1 MKNHPIEEEVM
12 IMLRVLNTAEMIDK
26 KANKVVPSRHLIEN
40 IFVVE
45 ALVQKINRDL
55 PGQGISHTQI
65 KNSTEDMASVEE
77 DSFNG
82 ETSEFKKA
90 GTVTSGKV
98 VLNTTIETQI
108 QTAPDPG
115 HHEDRMEGTMNV

>member
-1 MKNHPIEEEVM
+1 MKVLHVRNTEEMTDKEV
-12 IMLRVLNTAEMIDK
+12 
-26 KANKVVPSRHLIEN
+26 NKVVLSRHQVGN

-45 ALVQKINRDL
+45 AQVQKINRDL
-55 PGQGISHTQI
+55 LGPGISHIQI
-65 KNSTEDMASVEE
+65 KNNTEDTASVEE

-98 VLNTTIETQI
+98 VLNITIEIQI
-108 QTAPDPG
+108 QIAPDPD
-115 HHEDRMEGTMNV
+115 HHEDWMEETMNA

>member
-1 MKNHPIEEEVM
+1 
-12 IMLRVLNTAEMIDK
+12 MLRVLNTAEMIDK
-26 KANKVVPSRHLIEN
+26 KANKAILPRHLIEN

-55 PGQGISHTQI
+55 LGQGISHTQI

-82 ETSEFKKA
+82 ETSEFKKT
-90 GTVTSGKV
+90 GTVTSGKM
-98 VLNTTIETQI
+98 VLNITTDNQI
-108 QTAPDPG
+108 QTAPDPD